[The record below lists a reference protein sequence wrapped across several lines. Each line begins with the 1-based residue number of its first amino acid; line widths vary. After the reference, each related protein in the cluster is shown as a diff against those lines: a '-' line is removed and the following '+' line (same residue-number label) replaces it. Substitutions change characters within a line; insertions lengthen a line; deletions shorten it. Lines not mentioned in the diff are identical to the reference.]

1 MPSTLPSVLH
11 ASLVLRKLYK
21 RGSSFL
27 ILILQMREL
36 ELRQAEI
43 LAKGHALSIGLESPA
58 QGCVAPV
65 HAFNHVKIINLS
77 QIITLFLEFTL

>member
-1 MPSTLPSVLH
+1 
-11 ASLVLRKLYK
+11 
-21 RGSSFL
+21 
-27 ILILQMREL
+27 MREL